1 VTATPGALAPYRV
14 LDLVGPL
21 GALAGKMLADL
32 GADVVRVEPPEGSA
46 LRQLPPFA
54 DGVTPPEAS
63 LAWWAYAGGT
73 RSVALDLESPDGRA
87 RFLDLVRAADFLFEA
102 LPPGTL
108 DRWGLGWPA
117 LHRENR
123 RLILTS
129 ISPFGQSGPH
139 RDWRGPELIV
149 QAMGGM
155 LYPVG
160 DPDRP
165 PVRVGGAQAACQ
177 AAGQAVLGA
186 LVAHFEREQTGE
198 GRWVDA
204 SAQHAV
210 VNTLLS
216 ATALPALHG
225 FTPNREGSAVRT
237 SGFRRRIL
245 FRARDGF
252 VALTVGGGVLSGAM
266 MTALVKW
273 MAEEGAAP
281 DFMRERDWV
290 KWDNAY
296 LHAAGARGQEDLD
309 RVADVVAAFT
319 ATRTKGQLYEA
330 ALQRGLLIAPVADM
344 ADLAE
349 DRQLTARGFFAP
361 VVEPRLR
368 RTVPVPGAWAKLS
381 LTPLRP
387 PAPAPRLGEHTAEV
401 LRDCPAPRAGAG
413 SSAAPAP
420 RAAPG
425 RRPFEGLRVVDF
437 AWVATGPLTGR
448 LLADHG
454 ADVIRLESARRLDPG
469 RTLTP
474 WAEGKAGPNRSQGFA
489 NYNAGKRSMALDL
502 AKPEARDLARRLIA
516 TADVVVES
524 FSAGT
529 TARWGLDWATLIRDH
544 PRLIYLSSCQQGQT
558 GPHAHYRGY
567 GSLAAALAGFY
578 SVTGWPDREPA
589 MIYGAYTDFVAH
601 HFASAAVLAAL
612 DHRRRTGL
620 GQHIDLS
627 QLESSLHFLA
637 PEILEYTVNGRVP
650 RSGGNADAVMA
661 PHGIY
666 PCRATDGE
674 RWCAIVCEDDAQWH
688 ALVEAMGKPEWALDP
703 RWRTA
708 AGRKAHEAALDA
720 RLAEW
725 TSTES
730 AGALAERLQ
739 AAGVPAGV
747 AQSCADLHQDP
758 GLTARRAF
766 AWVEHPE
773 MGRTPYET
781 WAFRMGED
789 AAPRRAPLLG
799 EHTREVLTQVLGLS
813 PDEIARLVAADVFV

>member
-1 VTATPGALAPYRV
+1 VTARPGALAPYRV
-14 LDLVGPL
+14 LDLTGALGP
-21 GALAGKMLADL
+21 LAGKMLADL

-46 LRQLPPFA
+46 LRRLPPFA
-54 DGVTPPEAS
+54 DGVAAPEGS
-63 LAWWAYAGGT
+63 LAWWAYAAGT
-73 RSVALDLESPDGRA
+73 RSVALDLASTDGRA
-87 RFLDLVRAADFLFEA
+87 QFLSLVRAADFLLES

-108 DRWGLGWPA
+108 ERWGLGWPA

-123 RLILTS
+123 RLIVAS
-129 ISPFGQSGPH
+129 ISPFGQAGPH
-139 RDWRGPELIV
+139 RDWRGPELV
-149 QAMGGM
+149 TQAMGGM
-155 LYPVG
+155 VYAVG

-165 PVRVGGAQAACQ
+165 PVRVGGSQASCQ

-198 GRWVDA
+198 GRWVDV

-210 VNTLLS
+210 VNSLLS

-225 FTPNREGSAVRT
+225 FTPTREGSAVRT

-245 FRARDGF
+245 FRAKDGF

-273 MAEEGAAP
+273 MAEEGQAP

-296 LHAAGARGQEDLD
+296 LLAAGARGQEDID
-309 RVADVVAAFT
+309 RVSEAVAAF
-319 ATRTKGQLYEA
+319 AAARTKGQLYEA
-330 ALQRGLLIAPVADM
+330 ALERGLLIAPVADM
-344 ADLAE
+344 ADLVE
-349 DRQLTARGFFAP
+349 DRQLAARGFFAP
-361 VVEPRLR
+361 VAEPRAR
-368 RTVPVPGAWAKLS
+368 RTVRMPGAWARLS
-381 LTPLRP
+381 LTPLRA
-387 PAPAPRLGEHTAEV
+387 PAPAPRMGEHTAEV
-401 LRDCPAPRAGAG
+401 LSEWREPRARPPAPEAPRAPGA
-413 SSAAPAP
+413 
-420 RAAPG
+420 

-448 LLADHG
+448 LLAEYG

-474 WAEGKAGPNRSQGFA
+474 WAEGKSGPNRSQGFA

-529 TARWGLDWATLIRDH
+529 TARWGLDWATLSREH
-544 PRLIYLSSCQQGQT
+544 PGLIYLSSCQQGQT

-612 DHRRRTGL
+612 DHRRRTGQ

-637 PEILEYTVNGRVP
+637 PEILEYTVNGRLA
-650 RSGGNADAVMA
+650 RSGGNADPLMA
-661 PHGIY
+661 PHAIY
-666 PCRATDGE
+666 PCRAADGE
-674 RWCAIVCEDDAQWH
+674 RWCAVACEDDAQWH
-688 ALVEAMGKPEWALDP
+688 ALVEAMGKPEWALD
-703 RWRTA
+703 RRLATA
-708 AGRKAHEAALDA
+708 AGRKAQETMLDA

-725 TSTES
+725 TASQS
-730 AGALAERLQ
+730 ASALAERLQ
-739 AAGVPAGV
+739 AAGIAAGV
-747 AQSCADLHQDP
+747 AQSCADLHGDA
-758 GLTARRAF
+758 GLAARRAF

-799 EHTREVLTQVLGLS
+799 EHTHEVLTQVLRLS
-813 PDEIARLVAADVFV
+813 PDEIARLVAAGVFV

>member
-1 VTATPGALAPYRV
+1 MTATPGALAPYRV

-46 LRQLPPFA
+46 LRRLPPFA
-54 DGVTPPEAS
+54 EDVPDLERA
-63 LAWWAYAGGT
+63 LAWWAYAAGT
-73 RSVALDLESPDGRA
+73 RSVVLDLETADDRT
-87 RFLDLVRAADFLFEA
+87 RFLSLVRCADFLLES

-108 DRWGLGWPA
+108 DRLGLGWPA

-123 RLILTS
+123 RLILVS
-129 ISPFGQSGPH
+129 ISPFGQAGPH
-139 RDWRGPELIV
+139 RDWRGPELV
-149 QAMGGM
+149 TQAMGGM
-155 LYPVG
+155 VYAVG

-165 PVRVGGAQAACQ
+165 PVRVGGRQASCQ

-204 SAQHAV
+204 SAQHAAL
-210 VNTLLS
+210 NTLLS
-216 ATALPALHG
+216 ASAMPALHG
-225 FTPNREGSAVRT
+225 FTPHREGSAVRT

-245 FRARDGF
+245 FRAKDGF

-273 MAEEGAAP
+273 MAEEGMAP

-296 LHAAGARGQEDLD
+296 LLAEGARGQADID
-309 RVADVVAAFT
+309 HVSDAVASFVGA
-319 ATRTKGQLYEA
+319 RTKAQLYEA
-330 ALQRGLLIAPVADM
+330 ALQRGLLIAPVDDIG
-344 ADLAE
+344 DLVD
-349 DRQLTARGFFAP
+349 DRQLAARGFFVP
-361 VVEPRLR
+361 VAEPRAR
-368 RTVPVPGAWAKLS
+368 RAVLMPGAWARLS
-381 LTPLRP
+381 RTPLRAP
-387 PAPAPRLGEHTAEV
+387 TPAPRLGEHTGEV
-401 LRDCPAPRAGAG
+401 LREWPAASPRAVTDAPR
-413 SSAAPAP
+413 PP
-420 RAAPG
+420 RIP
-425 RRPFEGLRVVDF
+425 RPFEGLRVVDF

-448 LLADHG
+448 LLAEYG
-454 ADVIRLESARRLDPG
+454 ADVIRLESAKRLDPG

-474 WAEGKAGPNRSQGFA
+474 WAEGKSGPNRSQGFA
-489 NYNAGKRSMALDL
+489 NYNAGKRSVALDL

-516 TADVVVES
+516 TADVVIES

-529 TARWGLDWATLIRDH
+529 TGRWGLDWATLSREH
-544 PRLIYLSSCQQGQT
+544 PGLIYLSSCQQGQT

-589 MIYGAYTDFVAH
+589 MVYGAYTDFVAH

-612 DHRRRTGL
+612 DHRRRTGE

-627 QLESSLHFLA
+627 QLEASLHFLA
-637 PEILEYTVNGRVP
+637 PEILEYTVNGRVA
-650 RSGGNADAVMA
+650 RSSGNADPLLA
-661 PHGIY
+661 PHAIY
-666 PCRATDGE
+666 PCRASEGE

-703 RWRTA
+703 RLGTA
-708 AGRKAHEAALDA
+708 AGRKAHEAMLDA

-725 TSTES
+725 TATQS
-730 AGALAERLQ
+730 AVALTERLQ
-739 AAGVPAGV
+739 SAGVAAGVV
-747 AQSCADLHQDP
+747 ESCADLHRDP
-758 GLTARRAF
+758 GLAARRAF

-781 WAFRMGED
+781 WAFRMGD
-789 AAPRRAPLLG
+789 DTAPRRAPLLG
-799 EHTREVLTQVLGLS
+799 EHTHEVLTQVLRLS
-813 PDEIARLVAADVFV
+813 PDEIARLVAAGVFV

>member
-1 VTATPGALAPYRV
+1 MTAPAGALAPYRV
-14 LDLVGPL
+14 LDLTGALGP
-21 GALAGKMLADL
+21 LAGKMLADL

-46 LRQLPPFA
+46 LRRLPPFA
-54 DGVTPPEAS
+54 DGVADPERG
-63 LAWWAYAGGT
+63 LAWWAYAAGT
-73 RSVALDLESPDGRA
+73 RSVVLDLETADGRA
-87 RFLDLVRAADFLFEA
+87 RLLSLVRAADFLLES

-108 DRWGLGWPA
+108 DRLGLGWPA

-129 ISPFGQSGPH
+129 ISPFGRSGPQ
-139 RDWRGPELIV
+139 RDWRGSELV
-149 QAMGGM
+149 TQAMGGM
-155 LYPVG
+155 VYAVG
-160 DPDRP
+160 DPDRA
-165 PVRVGGAQAACQ
+165 PVRVGGAQASCQ
-177 AAGQAVLGA
+177 AAGQAVLGT
-186 LVAHFEREQTGE
+186 LVAHFDREQTGE
-198 GRWVDA
+198 GRWVDV

-210 VNTLLS
+210 TTTLLS

-225 FTPNREGSAVRT
+225 FTPHREGSAVRT

-245 FRARDGF
+245 FRAKDGF

-296 LHAAGARGQEDLD
+296 LLAAGARGQEDID
-309 RVADVVAAFT
+309 RVSEAVAAF
-319 ATRTKGQLYEA
+319 AAARTKAELYAA
-330 ALQRGLLIAPVADM
+330 ALERGLLIAPVDDM

-349 DRQLTARGFFAP
+349 DRQLSARGFFVP
-361 VVEPRLR
+361 VDEPRAR
-368 RTVPVPGAWAKLS
+368 RRVAMPGAWAKLS
-381 LTPLRP
+381 GTPLRA
-387 PAPAPRLGEHTAEV
+387 PAPAPRLGEHTALV
-401 LRDCPAPRAGAG
+401 LEEWGHPRARPADAAPRA
-413 SSAAPAP
+413 
-420 RAAPG
+420 PG
-425 RRPFEGLRVVDF
+425 GRGPFEGLRVVDF

-448 LLADHG
+448 LLADYG
-454 ADVIRLESARRLDPG
+454 ADVVRLESSRRLDPG

-474 WAEGKAGPNRSQGFA
+474 WAESKAGPNRSQGFA

-529 TARWGLDWATLIRDH
+529 TGRWGLDWATLSREH
-544 PRLIYLSSCQQGQT
+544 PGLIYLSSCQQGQT

-612 DHRRRTGL
+612 DHRRRTGQ

-637 PEILEYTVNGRVP
+637 PEILDYTVNGRVA
-650 RSGGNADAVMA
+650 RSRGNADPLMA

-666 PCRATDGE
+666 PCRSTEGE
-674 RWCAIVCEDDAQWH
+674 RWCAVVCEDDAQWH
-688 ALVEAMGKPEWALDP
+688 ALVEAMGKPEWALDG
-703 RWRTA
+703 RFATA
-708 AGRKAHEAALDA
+708 AGRKAEERTLDA

-725 TSTES
+725 TATQS

-739 AAGVPAGV
+739 AAGVAAGP
-747 AQSCADLHQDP
+747 AQSSADLHHD
-758 GLTARRAF
+758 GSLVARRAF

-799 EHTREVLTQVLGLS
+799 EHTHEVLTQVLRLS

>member
-1 VTATPGALAPYRV
+1 VSAPVGALAPYRV
-14 LDLVGPL
+14 LDLTGALGP
-21 GALAGKMLADL
+21 LAGKMLADL

-46 LRQLPPFA
+46 LRRLPPFA
-54 DGVTPPEAS
+54 DGVAEPEGS
-63 LAWWAYAGGT
+63 LAWWAYAAGT
-73 RSVALDLESPDGRA
+73 RSVTLDLETADGRA
-87 RFLDLVRAADFLFEA
+87 GLLSLVRAADFLLES

-108 DRWGLGWPA
+108 DRLGLGWPA

-139 RDWRGPELIV
+139 RDWRGPELV
-149 QAMGGM
+149 TQAMGGM
-155 LYPVG
+155 VYAVG

-165 PVRVGGAQAACQ
+165 PVRVGGSQASCQ
-177 AAGQAVLGA
+177 AAGQAVLGT

-210 VNTLLS
+210 TTTLLS

-225 FTPNREGSAVRT
+225 FTPHREGSAVRT

-245 FRARDGF
+245 FRAKDGF
-252 VALTVGGGVLSGAM
+252 VALTVGGGALAGAM

-273 MAEEGAAP
+273 MTEECMAP

-290 KWDNAY
+290 KWDNAF
-296 LHAAGARGQEDLD
+296 LLAAGARGQEDID
-309 RVADVVAAFT
+309 RVSEAVAAFT
-319 ATRTKGQLYEA
+319 AARTKAELYTA
-330 ALQRGLLIAPVADM
+330 ALERGLLIAPVDDM
-344 ADLAE
+344 GDLAE
-349 DRQLTARGFFAP
+349 DRQLAARGFFVP
-361 VVEPRLR
+361 VAEPRIR
-368 RTVPVPGAWAKLS
+368 RRVAVSGAWAKLS
-381 LTPLRP
+381 VTPLRA
-387 PAPAPRLGEHTAEV
+387 PAPAPRLGEHTTEV
-401 LRDCPAPRAGAG
+401 VEEWRRPRERPADAAPRA
-413 SSAAPAP
+413 
-420 RAAPG
+420 PG
-425 RRPFEGLRVVDF
+425 GPGPFEGLRVVDF

-448 LLADHG
+448 LLADYG
-454 ADVIRLESARRLDPG
+454 ADVIRLESSKRLDPG

-489 NYNAGKRSMALDL
+489 NYNAGKRSVALDL

-529 TARWGLDWATLIRDH
+529 TGRWGLDWATLSREH

-612 DHRRRTGL
+612 DHRRRTGQ

-637 PEILEYTVNGRVP
+637 PEILEYTVNGRVA
-650 RSGGNADAVMA
+650 RSRGNADPLMA

-666 PCRATDGE
+666 PCRSTEGE
-674 RWCAIVCEDDAQWH
+674 RWCAIACEDDAQWH
-688 ALVEAMGKPEWALDP
+688 ALVEAMGKPEWALDK
-703 RWRTA
+703 RLATA
-708 AGRKAHEAALDA
+708 DGRKAQEAALDA

-725 TSTES
+725 TATQSV
-730 AGALAERLQ
+730 GALAERLQ
-739 AAGVPAGV
+739 AAGVAAGP

-758 GLTARRAF
+758 SLTARRAF

-799 EHTREVLTQVLGLS
+799 EHTHEVLTQVLRLS
-813 PDEIARLVAADVFV
+813 PDEIARLVAAGVFV

>member
-1 VTATPGALAPYRV
+1 MTAPAGALAPYRV
-14 LDLVGPL
+14 LDVTGVLGP
-21 GALAGKMLADL
+21 LAGKMLADL

-46 LRQLPPFA
+46 LRRLPPFC
-54 DGVTPPEAS
+54 DGVAEPEGS
-63 LAWWAYAGGT
+63 LAWWTYAAGT
-73 RSVALDLESPDGRA
+73 RSVVLDLETADGRA
-87 RFLDLVRAADFLFEA
+87 GLLSLVRAADFMLES

-108 DRWGLGWPA
+108 DRLGLGWPA

-129 ISPFGQSGPH
+129 ISPFGRSGPH
-139 RDWRGPELIV
+139 RDWRGPELV
-149 QAMGGM
+149 TQAMGGM
-155 LYPVG
+155 VYAVG

-165 PVRVGGAQAACQ
+165 PVRVGGSQASCQ
-177 AAGQAVLGA
+177 AAGQAVLGT

-198 GRWVDA
+198 GRWIDA

-210 VNTLLS
+210 TTTLLS

-225 FTPNREGSAVRT
+225 FTPHREGSAVRT

-245 FRARDGF
+245 FRAKDGF
-252 VALTVGGGVLSGAM
+252 VALTVGGGALAGAM
-266 MTALVKW
+266 MTALVRW
-273 MAEEGAAP
+273 MAEEGMAP

-296 LHAAGARGQEDLD
+296 LLAAGARGQEDID
-309 RVADVVAAFT
+309 RVSEAVAAFT
-319 ATRTKGQLYEA
+319 LARTKAELYGA
-330 ALQRGLLIAPVADM
+330 ALERGLLIAPVDDM
-344 ADLAE
+344 GDLAE
-349 DRQLTARGFFAP
+349 DRQLAARGFFVP
-361 VVEPRLR
+361 VDEPRTR
-368 RTVPVPGAWAKLS
+368 RSVSMPGAWAKLS
-381 LTPLRP
+381 LTPLRV

-401 LRDCPAPRAGAG
+401 LEQWRSPRERPAD
-413 SSAAPAP
+413 APP
-420 RAAPG
+420 RAAAG
-425 RRPFEGLRVVDF
+425 RGPFEGLRVVDF

-448 LLADHG
+448 LLADYG
-454 ADVIRLESARRLDPG
+454 ADVIRLESSKRLDPG

-489 NYNAGKRSMALDL
+489 NYNAGKRSVALDL

-529 TARWGLDWATLIRDH
+529 TARWGLDWATLSREH

-612 DHRRRTGL
+612 DHRRRTGR

-637 PEILEYTVNGRVP
+637 PEILEYTVNGRVARSSGNTDP
-650 RSGGNADAVMA
+650 RMA

-666 PCRATDGE
+666 PCRSTESE
-674 RWCAIVCEDDAQWH
+674 RWCAIACEDDGQWH
-688 ALVEAMGKPEWALDP
+688 ALVEAMGKPEWALDK
-703 RWRTA
+703 RLATA
-708 AGRKAHEAALDA
+708 AGRKAQEAALDA

-725 TSTES
+725 TATQS

-739 AAGVPAGV
+739 AAGIAAGPV
-747 AQSCADLHQDP
+747 QSCADLHQDP
-758 GLTARRAF
+758 SLTARRAF

-799 EHTREVLTQVLGLS
+799 EHTHEVLTQVLRLS
-813 PDEIARLVAADVFV
+813 PDEIARLVAAGVFV

>member
-1 VTATPGALAPYRV
+1 VTARSGPLAPYRV

-21 GALAGKMLADL
+21 GPLAGKMLADL
-32 GADVVRVEPPEGSA
+32 GADVVRVEPLEGSA
-46 LRQLPPFA
+46 LRRLPPFA
-54 DGVTPPEAS
+54 DGVAEPEAS
-63 LAWWAYAGGT
+63 LAWWAYAAGT
-73 RSVALDLESPDGRA
+73 RSVALDLESAEGRA
-87 RFLDLVRAADFLFEA
+87 RFLALARAADFLFESW
-102 LPPGTL
+102 PPGAL
-108 DRWGLGWPA
+108 ERLGLGWPT

-139 RDWRGPELIV
+139 RDWRGPELVI

-165 PVRVGGAQAACQ
+165 PVRVGGGQASCQ

-186 LVAHFEREQTGE
+186 LVAHFEREQSGE

-225 FTPNREGSAVRT
+225 FTPTREGSAVRT

-245 FRARDGF
+245 FRAKDGF

-296 LHAAGARGQEDLD
+296 LLAAGAHGQEDID
-309 RVADVVAAFT
+309 RVSDVVAAF
-319 ATRTKGQLYEA
+319 AAMRTKAELYRA
-330 ALQRGLLIAPVADM
+330 ALERGLLIAPVEDM
-344 ADLAE
+344 GDLAH
-349 DRQLTARGFFAP
+349 DPQLAARGFFAP
-361 VVEPRLR
+361 VAEPRLGR
-368 RTVPVPGAWAKLS
+368 AVSIPGAWAKLS
-381 LTPLRP
+381 LTPLR
-387 PAPAPRLGEHTAEV
+387 APSSAPRLGAHTAEA
-401 LRDCPAPRAGAG
+401 LAEWSAPRPPSAEPAG
-413 SSAAPAP
+413 SA
-420 RAAPG
+420 G
-425 RRPFEGLRVVDF
+425 ERRPFEGIRVIDF

-448 LLADHG
+448 LLAEYG
-454 ADVIRLESARRLDPG
+454 ADVIRLESAKRLDPG

-474 WAEGKAGPNRSQGFA
+474 WAEGKSGPNRSQGFA

-502 AKPEARDLARRLIA
+502 ARPEARELARRLIA

-529 TARWGLDWATLIRDH
+529 TARWGLDWATLSRDH
-544 PRLIYLSSCQQGQT
+544 PGLIYLSSCQQGQT

-620 GQHIDLS
+620 GQHVDLS
-627 QLESSLHFLA
+627 QLEASLHFLA
-637 PEILEYTVNGRVP
+637 PEILDYTVNGRVA
-650 RSGGNADAVMA
+650 RSAGNADPLMA
-661 PHGIY
+661 PHAIY
-666 PCRATDGE
+666 PCRSTEGE
-674 RWCAIVCEDDAQWH
+674 RWCAIACEDDTQWH
-688 ALVEAMGKPEWALDP
+688 ALVEAMGKPEWALD
-703 RWRTA
+703 RRFARA
-708 AGRKAHEAALDA
+708 AGRKAAEAALDA
-720 RLAEW
+720 RLGEW
-725 TSTES
+725 TATQS

-739 AAGVPAGV
+739 AAGVAAGV
-747 AQSCADLHQDP
+747 AQSCADLHADG
-758 GLTARRAF
+758 GLSARRAF

-781 WAFRMGED
+781 WAFRMGDD
-789 AAPRRAPLLG
+789 AAPGRAPLLG
-799 EHTREVLTQVLGLS
+799 EHTHEVLTQTLGLT
-813 PDEIARLVAADVFV
+813 PDEIARYVAAGVFA

>member
-1 VTATPGALAPYRV
+1 VTAPAGALAPYRV

-21 GALAGKMLADL
+21 GPLAGKMLADL

-46 LRQLPPFA
+46 LRRLPPFA
-54 DGVTPPEAS
+54 DGVADPERG
-63 LAWWAYAGGT
+63 LAWWAYAAGT
-73 RSVALDLESPDGRA
+73 RSVVLDLEAAEGRA
-87 RFLDLVRAADFLFEA
+87 HFVDLVRAADFLLES

-108 DRWGLGWPA
+108 DRLGLGWPT
-117 LHRENR
+117 LRRENP
-123 RLILTS
+123 RLVLTS

-139 RDWRGPELIV
+139 REWRAPELV
-149 QAMGGM
+149 TQAMGGM
-155 LYPVG
+155 LHPVG

-165 PVRVGGAQAACQ
+165 PVRVGGSQASCQ
-177 AAGQAVLGA
+177 AAGQAVLGT
-186 LVAHFEREQTGE
+186 LVAHFERQQTGR

-204 SAQHAV
+204 AAQHALAIS
-210 VNTLLS
+210 LLS
-216 ATALPALHG
+216 ETALPALHG
-225 FTPNREGSAVRT
+225 FTPGREGSAVRT

-245 FRARDGF
+245 FHAKDGF
-252 VALTVGGGVLSGAM
+252 VALTVGGGALAGAM
-266 MTALVKW
+266 MTALVAW
-273 MAEEGAAP
+273 MAQEDMAP
-281 DFMRERDWV
+281 AFMRERDWST
-290 KWDNAY
+290 WDNAY
-296 LHAAGARGQEDLD
+296 LLAAGPRGQEDID
-309 RVADVVAAFT
+309 RVTEAIAAFA
-319 ATRTKGQLYEA
+319 ATRTKAELYDA
-330 ALQRGLLIAPVADM
+330 ALARGLLIAPVADM

-349 DRQLTARGFFAP
+349 DRQLAAREFF
-361 VVEPRLR
+361 
-368 RTVPVPGAWAKLS
+368 VPVAELRVRRRVAFPGAWARLS
-381 LTPLRP
+381 LTPLQAPR
-387 PAPAPRLGEHTAEV
+387 PAPRLGAHTAEV
-401 LRDCPAPRAGAG
+401 LEEWKRHGLPARETAPDPARAG
-413 SSAAPAP
+413 
-420 RAAPG
+420 
-425 RRPFEGLRVVDF
+425 RPFEGIRVVDF

-448 LLADHG
+448 LLAEYG
-454 ADVIRLESARRLDPG
+454 ADVIRLESAKRLDPG

-489 NYNAGKRSMALDL
+489 NYNAGKRSVALDL

-529 TARWGLDWATLIRDH
+529 TGRWGLDWATLSREH
-544 PRLIYLSSCQQGQT
+544 AGLIYLSSCQQGQT

-612 DHRRRTGL
+612 DHRRRTGH

-650 RSGGNADAVMA
+650 RSRGNADAVAA

-666 PCRATDGE
+666 PCVAEDGE
-674 RWCAIVCEDDAQWH
+674 RWCAIVCEDDAQWRG
-688 ALVEAMGKPEWALDP
+688 LVDAMGQPEWARDGRLA
-703 RWRTA
+703 TA
-708 AGRKAHEAALDA
+708 AGRRAQEAMLDA

-725 TSTES
+725 TAPQP

-739 AAGVPAGV
+739 TAGV
-747 AQSCADLHQDP
+747 AAGPVQSCADLHRDP
-758 GLTARRAF
+758 GLAARQAF

-781 WAFRMGED
+781 WAFRLGGD

-799 EHTREVLTQVLGLS
+799 EHTDEVLGGVLGLS
-813 PDEIARLVAADVFV
+813 RAEIARLAAAGVLA